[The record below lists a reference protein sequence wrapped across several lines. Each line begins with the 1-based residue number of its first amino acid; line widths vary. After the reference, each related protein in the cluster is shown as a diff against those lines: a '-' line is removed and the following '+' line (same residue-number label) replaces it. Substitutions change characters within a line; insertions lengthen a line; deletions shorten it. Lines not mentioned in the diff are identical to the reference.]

1 MLQPSPHPRKTIV
14 RRSSA
19 SQVHQAYAF
28 GAPVGGLDVSQPLP
42 GGDPTKA
49 LRLEN
54 MIPRVLGCQMRK
66 GYKRHIGGLVGEVRS
81 LLEYRPQGVAP
92 AKLLAATSNGN
103 IYDVTTLDTPVLLTN
118 IAGGTPVGEWTAVNF
133 VTDADVHVL
142 VLVNPGT
149 GMWIYD
155 GATFTQITMGGGV
168 NQISGVDPTTFVHV
182 TVFKNR
188 LWFVQ
193 GNSTNAWYLGTG
205 VFSGAAKEFK
215 FVGTMMPHGGNLD
228 VLINWTYDG
237 SSGVGM
243 QNQLVGVTTQGDI
256 IIYAGE
262 DPDVAADFSVA
273 GRWYV
278 GRVPVGRRYF
288 SNYQTDVIILSERGM
303 CFLSELMRGEG
314 FFQNPQVSQAI
325 NSAVAEEVARSLTTR
340 YWEVAFL
347 PQEQLIILNKAEF
360 NTENLQWAYEVNNK
374 AFALLR
380 GIPMLCVR
388 PFGGLT
394 YSGDINGNIWW
405 CFEGDTDGA
414 IGAVPG
420 STLQATVVT
429 TFQPMGEGFRV
440 KRFLMVR
447 PSFISDAAPGVQA
460 FLNNEWALGVPGAA
474 PIYLGAGANFWDVG
488 QWDVAKWA
496 GEGQSFEYWAGAT
509 GTGRYAA
516 LAMRVRGSPATIFVG
531 WQALVEA
538 GGIL

>member
-1 MLQPSPHPRKTIV
+1 
-14 RRSSA
+14 
-19 SQVHQAYAF
+19 
-28 GAPVGGLDVSQPLP
+28 VGGLDVSQPLP

-66 GYKRHIGGLVGEVRS
+66 GYTRWKTGLAGEVRS
-81 LLEYRPQGVAP
+81 LMDYRPPIVGNE
-92 AKLLAATSNGN
+92 KLLAATSTGA
-103 IYDVTTLDTPVLLTN
+103 IYDVTLSGALGAPLTT
-118 IAGGTPVGEWTAVNF
+118 IAGGQPTGEWTSLNF
-133 VTDADVHVL
+133 TTDAGVHVL
-142 VLVNPGT
+142 VMVNPGT
-149 GMWIYD
+149 GYWVYD
-155 GATFTQITMGGGV
+155 GATFTHITAGAGL
-168 NQISGVDPTTFVHV
+168 NQIANVDPNSFVHV
-182 TVFKNR
+182 TVYKNR

-193 GNSTNAWYLGTG
+193 ANSTKAWYLETG
-205 VFSGAAKEFK
+205 VYFGPATVFD
-215 FVGTMMPHGGNLD
+215 FGTMLPHGGALD
-228 VLINWTYDG
+228 VLINWTFDG
-237 SSGVGM
+237 SSGVGIN
-243 QNQLVGVTTQGDI
+243 NQLVAVGTQGDVLV
-256 IIYAGE
+256 YAGE
-262 DPDVAADFSVA
+262 DPDELATFNVV

-278 GRVPVGRRYF
+278 GRVPIGRRYF
-288 SNYQTDVIILSERGM
+288 STYQTDVIILSERGM

-325 NSAVAEEVARSLTTR
+325 NSAVAAEIAISLGTR

-347 PQEQLIILNKAEF
+347 PQEQLIILNKAEVSS
-360 NTENLQWAYEVNNK
+360 ENLQWAYEVNNK
-374 AFALLR
+374 AFALFR

-388 PFGGLT
+388 PFSGRVF
-394 YSGDINGNIWW
+394 SGDLNGNVWW

-414 IGAVPG
+414 VDTTPG
-420 STLQATVVT
+420 TTLQATIIT

-460 FLNNEWALGVPGAA
+460 FLNNEWALAVPGAA
-474 PIYLGAGANFWDVG
+474 PIYLGAGSNFWDVG